1 VTSSWDIPANVSL
14 GVYDLSI
21 SNATVDG
28 TVKSPADLQSFVVAG
43 LCSIQVRNLANEAVA
58 GVRVEIWNATSGSYL
73 NLWEETNESGSVEF
87 TIDKAGNY
95 TFKAFWKDPLGEAGA
110 INQTITGDTVF
121 SLTVWLAHIKL
132 TVRDEAGNPLP
143 WIDLNLKYNYTGRS
157 GTIIPTS
164 DLVTTNV
171 TGSVQIVNT
180 FANVSY
186 LVEAS
191 RYGFPFPH
199 TTNIQSLSAG
209 WNNYTV
215 IAPTYT
221 IFVQMRDSQDA
232 PAKSLQVTA
241 YDWSSGISQ
250 PAKPPETTDENGN
263 VTFSLTFGRY
273 RLRVHKDATFVKE
286 VTVDVAQNLSF
297 LVVRI
302 DVYNVDLNVIVIDYF
317 GQPIPNVSVEFQR
330 KSNSDYEKIQNKNT
344 GSIGVASFSDVIG
357 GDSRVYV
364 SVGGRPGETRY
375 LYLVGSQ
382 PNDIVFKL
390 ERYVVLVG
398 NVLETS
404 QFVTL
409 TILLIIIVALI
420 VASTY
425 KRLLGLFQRRRK

>member
-1 VTSSWDIPANVSL
+1 
-14 GVYDLSI
+14 
-21 SNATVDG
+21 
-28 TVKSPADLQSFVVAG
+28 
-43 LCSIQVRNLANEAVA
+43 
-58 GVRVEIWNATSGSYL
+58 
-73 NLWEETNESGSVEF
+73 
-87 TIDKAGNY
+87 
-95 TFKAFWKDPLGEAGA
+95 
-110 INQTITGDTVF
+110 
-121 SLTVWLAHIKL
+121 
-132 TVRDEAGNPLP
+132 
-143 WIDLNLKYNYTGRS
+143 
-157 GTIIPTS
+157 
-164 DLVTTNV
+164 
-171 TGSVQIVNT
+171 
-180 FANVSY
+180 
-186 LVEAS
+186 
-191 RYGFPFPH
+191 
-199 TTNIQSLSAG
+199 
-209 WNNYTV
+209 
-215 IAPTYT
+215 
-221 IFVQMRDSQDA
+221 
-232 PAKSLQVTA
+232 
-241 YDWSSGISQ
+241 
-250 PAKPPETTDENGN
+250 
-263 VTFSLTFGRY
+263 
-273 RLRVHKDATFVKE
+273 VKE

-317 GQPIPNVSVEFQR
+317 GQPIPNVFVEFQR

-344 GSIGVASFSDVIG
+344 GSNGVASFSDVIG